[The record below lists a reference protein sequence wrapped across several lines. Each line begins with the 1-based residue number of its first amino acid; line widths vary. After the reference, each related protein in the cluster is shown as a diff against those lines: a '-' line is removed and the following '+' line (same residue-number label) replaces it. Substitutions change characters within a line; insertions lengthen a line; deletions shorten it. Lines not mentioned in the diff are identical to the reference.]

1 MTGIFTY
8 VSRFLQIMKIS
19 DIIDIL
25 IIILLVH
32 QLLKMVRETRARQL
46 LKGLAIIFLTVP
58 ISAWLN
64 LTAVNYILRNIMQ
77 IGAFAVVVIF
87 QPELRSMLEKVGHSK
102 VGKILDFSNVQNNED
117 ESEAIISE
125 IAEAV
130 MNMAETKTGALIV
143 LERETGLGEYAE
155 NGTKIDANVSAAL
168 LENIFVNKTPLHDGA
183 VMIRSERIY
192 SAACVLPL
200 TNNKNLSR
208 DLGTRH
214 RAALGMSEVSD
225 AIIIVVSEETGTV
238 SIASKGTLTRN
249 LDETSLKKAV
259 KKAFDKK
266 VEKNSEKIEKIKF
279 WKGASK

>member
-102 VGKILDFSNVQNNED
+102 LGKILDFSNLQNSEE
-117 ESEAIISE
+117 ESEIIISE

-130 MNMAETKTGALIV
+130 MNMASTKTGALIV

-155 NGTKIDANVSAAL
+155 NGTKIEAHVTAAL

-183 VMIRSERIY
+183 VMIRSGRVY

-225 AIIIVVSEETGTV
+225 AIVIVVSEETGTV
-238 SIASKGTLTRN
+238 SIASNGTLTRN
-249 LDETSLKKAV
+249 LDVVSLKKAI

-266 VEKNSEKIEKIKF
+266 TEKNFEKIEKIKF

>member
-8 VSRFLQIMKIS
+8 ISRFLQIMKIS

-77 IGAFAVVVIF
+77 IGAFAVIVIF
-87 QPELRSMLEKVGHSK
+87 QPELRNMLEKVGHSK
-102 VGKILDFSNVQNNED
+102 VGKILDFSNIQN
-117 ESEAIISE
+117 SEEGEELAVSE

-130 MNMAETKTGALIV
+130 MNMSATRTGALIV
-143 LERETGLGEYAE
+143 LERETGVGEYAE
-155 NGTKIDANVSAAL
+155 SGTKIDAHVSAAL

-183 VMIRSERIY
+183 VMIRSRRIY

-225 AIIIVVSEETGTV
+225 ALVIVVSEETGTV
-238 SIASKGTLTRN
+238 SIANRGTLTRN
-249 LDETSLKKAV
+249 LDEVSLKKAI

-266 VEKNSEKIEKIKF
+266 EEKNIEKIEKIKF